1 MFGRRTV
8 LVTLIAMALVVS
20 AVAVASATD
29 PSGFASVLIGRGQAN
44 RSFEVHQR
52 RGNDVAV
59 NQVTVQPAGFSGWH
73 SHPGTAVVAVQ
84 SGQLTVFSERI
95 AGGKC
100 RVRTYTA
107 GQVFLEHP
115 RNKYNV
121 VNTRELRVGGHGL
134 NVQHGASLGSINDPA
149 IARLNW
155 LVQHRDG

>member
-1 MFGRRTV
+1 MFGKRTV
-8 LVTLIAMALVVS
+8 LVALMAVVLVVS

-29 PSGFASVLIGRGQAN
+29 PAGLTSVLIGRGQAA

-52 RGNDVAV
+52 RGNDVV
-59 NQVTVQPAGFSGWH
+59 INQITVQPAGFSGWH
-73 SHPGTAVVAVQ
+73 SHPGTTVVAVQ

-115 RNKYNV
+115 KIKYNV
-121 VNTRELRVGGHGL
+121 VNTGSEPYVVAVTFFNVPHGGSSRID
-134 NVQHGASLGSINDPA
+134 QTDPG
-149 IARLNW
+149 NCP
-155 LVQHRDG
+155 G

>member
-29 PSGFASVLIGRGQAN
+29 PSGFASVLIGRGQAG

-59 NQVTVQPAGFSGWH
+59 NQITVQPAGFSGWH
-73 SHPGTAVVAVQ
+73 SHPGTTVVAVQ
-84 SGQLTVFSERI
+84 SGQLTLFSEPI

-115 RNKYNV
+115 RNEYQA
-121 VNTRELRVGGHGL
+121 VNTGSEPYVLAVTFFNVPHGGSFRID
-134 NVQHGASLGSINDPA
+134 QADPG
-149 IARLNW
+149 NCP
-155 LVQHRDG
+155 G